1 MSEFTDTT
9 RQAFEA
15 YLMGN
20 KEEAIS
26 MLIPGSFYHFYL
38 TLIDAL
44 KKGDLSEE
52 TQKKFEEFRLNLG
65 DKNGAERLILQNL
78 FLRIEQAKTAEERN

>member
-20 KEEAIS
+20 KEDAFS
-26 MLIPGSFYHFYL
+26 MLIPGSYYHYYL
-38 TLIDAL
+38 TLVDAL

-52 TQKKFEEFRLNLG
+52 TQRKFEEFRLNLG
-65 DKNGAERLILQNL
+65 DKNGAERIILQNL
-78 FLRIEQAKTAEERN
+78 FVRIEKAETEEA